1 MCSISTNHTVDT
13 QLEDLERSNDRVM
26 IEKRLYNFAKEADIN
41 NPGRLDSPTCR
52 IKRLPDDLKALRKI
66 QIGRHRIYFTGHCNQ
81 CSYKTIL
88 IKLFKKSDKDRYFL
102 TDSYSYWCFHR
113 KINCSEEIF
122 LAAFPSPPD
131 DSTMPH
137 GG

>member
-88 IKLFKKSDKDRYFL
+88 IKLFKKSDKDQE
-102 TDSYSYWCFHR
+102 DSRHFQ
-113 KINCSEEIF
+113 KKLQVALKE
-122 LAAFPSPPD
+122 
-131 DSTMPH
+131 DSMKNICIDIS
-137 GG
+137 